1 MQRITNTK
9 YTTPFWPLTLEDIM
23 TKLTQKQA
31 EELAHLAIEV
41 MDIDDLISFAE
52 EIVTERY
59 LNGTADYAED
69 YKLLHS

>member
-1 MQRITNTK
+1 
-9 YTTPFWPLTLEDIM
+9 M